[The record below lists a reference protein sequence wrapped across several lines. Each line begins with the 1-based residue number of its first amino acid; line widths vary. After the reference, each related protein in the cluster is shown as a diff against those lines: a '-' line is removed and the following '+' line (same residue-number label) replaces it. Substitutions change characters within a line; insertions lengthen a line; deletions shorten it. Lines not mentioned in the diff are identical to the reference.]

1 MPMLPVC
8 MTQLSKCKGVRVM
21 HLFEKLIVSLHLSV
35 NRSKEI
41 IEFTRDRQFVRH
53 IVENASQSDPEL

>member
-1 MPMLPVC
+1 
-8 MTQLSKCKGVRVM
+8 M